1 VQSDINVK
9 DVAREAL
16 RALVLRKLEPTPD
29 NYRRLFNEI
38 AGVAG
43 TEQAPSEVEDM
54 LTRFA
59 AEFPR
64 ETPELLRVAK
74 GLERAAAKKDWGTYR
89 TGLLEAAASLASFRS
104 TAEVWSGTLLHLV
117 QQLDLGH
124 RGLTRAR
131 KKERLERLLE
141 VPARD
146 PEQLMQK
153 LATLLKNWKE
163 TPVDTSSAVELA
175 ETSTQRV
182 RLGNVHDE
190 ETGTQRLRLGA
201 VHDEETGTSRLRLGA
216 VPVDVPAVQRDTA
229 ASTTEDHTR
238 EVANALPLALA
249 RDDTAAVCDL
259 IAQVLEMGMSVLLGH
274 DPELANQADFLAKQA
289 RGARDAK
296 AIAALRTDVRS
307 FLLQVELIG
316 ANNTDVQHGLLR
328 LLRLVI
334 ENAAELTADDQWLN
348 GQITALHDIVSRPL
362 DLVMIEHAERSLREA
377 IQGQGA
383 LRDRLTEAKTA
394 LKSMVS
400 GFVERLG
407 EFSQSTGEYHEKL
420 GVISEKVQKADNISE
435 LSSVLEE
442 ITRET
447 RNVQQ
452 ATLRSRE
459 ETLETR
465 RQVDAAER
473 RIRELQAELA
483 RVSEKVREDQL
494 TGALNRRGLEQE
506 YDRAVVASEGRGQ
519 PMSVALLDID
529 NFKSLNDTYGHN
541 AGDTALVHLARVIKD
556 TVRPSDVVCR
566 YGGEEFVIMLA
577 GASQDDAVQ
586 IMSRVQRELTKR
598 FFLHDNKRL
607 LITFS
612 AGVALRQPG
621 ESRDDLI
628 ARADAAMYTAK
639 RTGKNRVVSAP
650 HPGQSPDKAA

>member
-1 VQSDINVK
+1 LPERHKVQAQINVK

-38 AGVAG
+38 AGVAAAEPE
-43 TEQAPSEVEDM
+43 TVRSESEDM
-54 LTRFA
+54 LAQFA
-59 AEFPR
+59 TQFPR
-64 ETPELLRVAK
+64 DTPELLRIAKTLERSVAK
-74 GLERAAAKKDWGTYR
+74 RDWTAYRAGLND
-89 TGLLEAAASLASFRS
+89 AAASLASFRS
-104 TAEVWSGTLLHLV
+104 TAELWSTTLLHLV
-117 QQLDLGH
+117 QQLDVGH

-141 VPARD
+141 IPAKD

-153 LATLLKNWKE
+153 LAALLKNWKE
-163 TPVDTSSAVELA
+163 TPVDTSSSVEVA
-175 ETSTQRV
+175 
-182 RLGNVHDE
+182 
-190 ETGTQRLRLGA
+190 ETGTQRIRLGTA
-201 VHDEETGTSRLRLGA
+201 DETGTQRVQLGGADETGAHRFRPGTTDPLAVDPSLTSILR
-216 VPVDVPAVQRDTA
+216 DD
-229 ASTTEDHTR
+229 STQ
-238 EVANALPLALA
+238 EVATALA
-249 RDDTAAVCDL
+249 VALAQDDTAAVCDL
-259 IAQVLEMGMSVLLGH
+259 IAQVLEMGVGVLLGH
-274 DPELANQADFLAKQA
+274 DSELASQAEALAKQA
-289 RGARDAK
+289 RAARGAK
-296 AIAALRTDVRS
+296 AIAALRADLRS

-316 ANNTDVQHGLLR
+316 ATNTDVQHGLLR

-334 ENAAELTADDQWLN
+334 ENAAELTSDDDWLN

-377 IQGQGA
+377 IQRQGA
-383 LRDRLTEAKTA
+383 LRDRLSEAKTA

-407 EFSQSTGEYHEKL
+407 EFSQSTGQYHDKL
-420 GVISEKVQKADNISE
+420 EVIAEKVHKAEDIAE

-447 RNVQQ
+447 RAVQ
-452 ATLRSRE
+452 AVTLRSRE

-465 RQVDAAER
+465 RQVETAEK

-506 YDRAVVASEGRGQ
+506 FERAVVTADTRGQ
-519 PMSVALLDID
+519 PMCVALLDID

-541 AGDTALVHLARVIKD
+541 AGDGALVHLARVIKD

-577 GASQDDAVQ
+577 GACLEDGVQ

-639 RTGKNRVVSAP
+639 RTGKNRVV
-650 HPGQSPDKAA
+650 AA